1 VPLKR
6 RGRQARRQPRRRIEL
21 PAALLAG
28 TRHEPFE
35 DLVEQALDGLPDWA
49 QRLLDNVAIV
59 IEDEPTPEQLAEGDA
74 ADDPADT
81 LYGLYEGVPATT
93 YGSDWAQLPNKI
105 SLFRLPLEEDFPE
118 PDELREE
125 VRRTVLHELAHHAGI
140 DDERLHEL
148 DLH

>member
-1 VPLKR
+1 MPLKR
-6 RGRQARRQPRRRIEL
+6 RGRQARRQPRRRVEL

-28 TRHEPFE
+28 PQHQPFE
-35 DLVEQALDGLPDWA
+35 DLVEQALDDLPEWA

-59 IEDEPTPEQLAEGDA
+59 IEDEPTTDQLAAGD
-74 ADDPADT
+74 DGEEADT
-81 LYGLYEGVPATT
+81 LYGLYEGVPATL
-93 YGSDWAQLPNKI
+93 YASDWAQLPNKI

-140 DDERLHEL
+140 DDDRLEEL
-148 DLH
+148 DLR